1 MDLQT
6 IFYTLG
12 IIFMVSWLL
21 FFIGFVIFA
30 FIIYRRIK
38 AFQEEAMAKANE
50 FASMSKTQI
59 ATMIGAA
66 VATYLT
72 NKVRSMFK
80 RSD

>member
-1 MDLQT
+1 MDIQT

-21 FFIGFVIFA
+21 FFIVLVVLA
-30 FIIYRRIK
+30 FIVYRRVK

-66 VATYLT
+66 IATYLT
-72 NKVRSMFK
+72 NKVRSIFL
-80 RSD
+80 RES